1 MTDDST
7 AIEKGSSHQFVDIAV
22 SLETQVELIQL
33 IDDGIGLSLESMPM
47 GAHKF
52 MRILFFL
59 SAVGA

>member
-7 AIEKGSSHQFVDIAV
+7 AIEKGSSHQLVDIAV

-33 IDDGIGLSLESMPM
+33 INDGISLSLESMPM

-52 MRILFFL
+52 VRILFFL